1 MFGRLTTITIG
12 RLAIIAIAILCA
24 FWFANNAA
32 AQQQNSVSY
41 SASPPALVSASAN
54 GQLMV
59 LPQTQAGLMTATID
73 ATGYTLNAQNQYI
86 RSGFSGQRY
95 ITLNIIS
102 TCNIRNGCAPFGLD
116 PGESFSHRAID
127 FRNMALPSLSM
138 FFASGADPNEF
149 TGDDQ
154 ASALPIYIMAEVDR
168 AAERSLQAISIIIAA
183 GGNVNIV
190 GRAENT
196 MLHFAVINQDNGRGL
211 GVLLQVDG
219 ISLNPVNGEGE
230 TPLDFAASLYN
241 AARVAFPDLPAAAT
255 TLRNAGGRCIK
266 NAASTDPEIV
276 EICGT

>member
-1 MFGRLTTITIG
+1 M
-12 RLAIIAIAILCA
+12 
-24 FWFANNAA
+24 
-32 AQQQNSVSY
+32 
-41 SASPPALVSASAN
+41 
-54 GQLMV
+54 
-59 LPQTQAGLMTATID
+59 
-73 ATGYTLNAQNQYI
+73 
-86 RSGFSGQRY
+86 
-95 ITLNIIS
+95 
-102 TCNIRNGCAPFGLD
+102 
-116 PGESFSHRAID
+116 
-127 FRNMALPSLSM
+127 
-138 FFASGADPNEF
+138 
-149 TGDDQ
+149 
-154 ASALPIYIMAEVDR
+154 
-168 AAERSLQAISIIIAA
+168 QAISIIIAA

-230 TPLDFAASLYN
+230 TPASLYN

>member
-1 MFGRLTTITIG
+1 MAVIK
-12 RLAIIAIAILCA
+12 
-24 FWFANNAA
+24 
-32 AQQQNSVSY
+32 
-41 SASPPALVSASAN
+41 PACVC
-54 GQLMV
+54 G
-59 LPQTQAGLMTATID
+59 
-73 ATGYTLNAQNQYI
+73 
-86 RSGFSGQRY
+86 
-95 ITLNIIS
+95 NI
-102 TCNIRNGCAPFGLD
+102 
-116 PGESFSHRAID
+116 
-127 FRNMALPSLSM
+127 
-138 FFASGADPNEF
+138 
-149 TGDDQ
+149 
-154 ASALPIYIMAEVDR
+154 
-168 AAERSLQAISIIIAA
+168 IIIAA